1 MYNGINTLENPWI
14 SPPRFFFH
22 HTSKFDKRKAPTS
35 PQGLIQRRKSVYV
48 SGKRHGGI
56 KPDTSPL
63 AYPAAL
69 SRNVQACLM
78 RDYTIPVNQLP
89 GYDAWQ
95 PLLKWGG
102 CKTNQLSASSNFAYY
117 NYKSSKRTWQG
128 HDFDMLLSR
137 P

>member
-1 MYNGINTLENPWI
+1 MDFSSPLFLSSYIKIRQKKSPHVTAGTHPKEKI
-14 SPPRFFFH
+14 SLCIRK
-22 HTSKFDKRKAPTS
+22 TSW
-35 PQGLIQRRKSVYV
+35 
-48 SGKRHGGI
+48 GI